1 MRKRLTLS
9 LVVAVTV
16 LSVAAVAVAAQ
27 WNSISGSSTTSW
39 FTSATVRHVTTP
51 NDTIQIQLPTRPA
64 GGEYWNLVNDVN
76 GQVFTSTKTIQTSS
90 VVTLATGVLNG
101 TAFHNHYRSVNTPGS
116 FSGQEYY

>member
-1 MRKRLTLS
+1 MRKRLILS
-9 LVVAVTV
+9 LVAVVTV

-39 FTSATVRHVTTP
+39 YTSATPRHVTTP
-51 NDTIQIQLPTRPA
+51 NDTIQIQLPSRPA
-64 GGEYWNLVNDVN
+64 GGEYWNLVNDTN

-101 TAFHNHYRSVNTPGS
+101 TVFHNHYRSVNTAGS

>member
-1 MRKRLTLS
+1 MRRKLILS
-9 LVVAVTV
+9 LVAVVAV

-39 FTSATVRHVTTP
+39 FTSATDRHVTTP

-64 GGEYWNLVNDVN
+64 GGEYWNLVDHNT
-76 GQVFTSTKTIQTSS
+76 GQVFTQTKTIQSSS

-101 TAFHNHYRSVNTPGS
+101 TVFNNHYRSVNTPGS